1 MITRGATDA
10 TSQLREAGRP
20 TFVFGVFNAALPFWL
35 IAWGEK
41 HIDSTVA
48 GIAQA
53 TVPIFAFVVALR
65 FLPHERVSPIRW
77 VGVAAGL
84 VGVGVLTG
92 LDLPGGWWA
101 VAGTLAVVL
110 SSLSYACAG
119 TYAQLRLRDV
129 QGPVLATGGML
140 IGGLLLL
147 PFALFQL
154 PDELPGWEALLAV
167 AALAVLGTTIA
178 QLVYFH
184 MLPLYGNPR
193 ISLVAYVMPAF
204 AIAYGAL
211 FLDEP
216 ITSGMVHWARVDS
229 PRRRARIGPR
239 RLVAAAEDGGGGVVS
254 VAVRRARPDD
264 LDFLAALA
272 QHEDVQP
279 FLAAS
284 RPTDRES
291 ILADVE
297 RSDEEPAVFGVFV
310 IEADGERAGVMRFS
324 SRGGPNRIAELG
336 GPRGPSRLPRPEAGR
351 RGGTAVPA
359 PPLRGARLSPA
370 PAGGVR
376 LQRAGDA
383 ARRALGFVLEGRK
396 RRAYLRDGEWI
407 DGVVYGLTVEDLPT
421 PPGASP
427 EAP

>member
-1 MITRGATDA
+1 VVTRGYLPWLLLLAGLWGSSYFFIKVAVDDLEPSVMMSARSLVAGLLLLVFLVVTRGAAAA
-10 TSQLREAGRP
+10 TSQLRAAGRP

-77 VGVAAGL
+77 VGVLAGL

-92 LDLPGGWWA
+92 VDLPGGGWA

-110 SSLSYACAG
+110 SSLSYASAG

-154 PDELPGWEALLAV
+154 PDELPGWQALLSV

-216 ITSGMVHWARVDS
+216 ITSGMV
-229 PRRRARIGPR
+229 IG
-239 RLVAAAEDGGGGVVS
+239 LALILLGVALGSGLVVS
-254 VAVRRARPDD
+254 WRRP
-264 LDFLAALA
+264 
-272 QHEDVQP
+272 
-279 FLAAS
+279 
-284 RPTDRES
+284 
-291 ILADVE
+291 
-297 RSDEEPAVFGVFV
+297 
-310 IEADGERAGVMRFS
+310 
-324 SRGGPNRIAELG
+324 
-336 GPRGPSRLPRPEAGR
+336 
-351 RGGTAVPA
+351 
-359 PPLRGARLSPA
+359 
-370 PAGGVR
+370 
-376 LQRAGDA
+376 
-383 ARRALGFVLEGRK
+383 K
-396 RRAYLRDGEWI
+396 
-407 DGVVYGLTVEDLPT
+407 TVEEIL
-421 PPGASP
+421 
-427 EAP
+427 